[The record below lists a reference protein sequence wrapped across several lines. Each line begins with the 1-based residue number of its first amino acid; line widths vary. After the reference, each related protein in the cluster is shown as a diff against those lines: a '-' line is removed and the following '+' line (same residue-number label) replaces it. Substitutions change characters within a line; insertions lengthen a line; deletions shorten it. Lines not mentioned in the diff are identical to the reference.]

1 MVLFGWLTRQDY
13 FKNLTNIDVR
23 TDIYQDEIDQL
34 EEDMSP
40 FGFIDTGI
48 EEDGVWDGK
57 DRWFSDKD
65 DTKW

>member
-1 MVLFGWLTRQDY
+1 
-13 FKNLTNIDVR
+13 
-23 TDIYQDEIDQL
+23 
-34 EEDMSP
+34 MSP